1 MMARF
6 FAARAWTPRWLR
18 SAVALSLLAC
28 AFCAQSTTRAWLDRD
43 RIAAGETATLNI
55 ETDQATLDSPDY
67 SPLTAEFDLSGNSS
81 SRQFVMTD
89 QGNRTQVQFG
99 IALRPRRDGVIGI
112 PALVVG
118 RERTQPLSL
127 TVTPAAASAVSHS
140 GDPVFIEAEA
150 DAQSPYVQQA
160 VGYVLRL
167 YSAAPLVSGQLDQD
181 PPDGATM
188 QRVGD
193 DLQYTKQ
200 IGGRRYT
207 VVERRFLLI
216 PERSGALTIPG
227 ARFSGQG
234 VGGFFDDLF
243 GDGRRDLRT
252 SGAPRVL
259 SVRPP
264 PANAPQ
270 PWLPLRA
277 LSLRYVATPQ
287 SPRAGEAA
295 TVAIEAV
302 ADGASAA
309 QMPELALPAPA
320 GAQVFADPVQ
330 AQDNFDGGR
339 PQVRLVRKF
348 SIVPAQAGTLRIAG
362 PRIAWWDVRAGTTRV
377 ATLPDLVLQVA
388 PGANGAGTRSAQ
400 PAAATDT
407 AGAASGGR
415 ERSMF
420 ADGFAHPWSLAA
432 VAFAFLWLATL
443 WWGLHR
449 KAAVVAA
456 ADAGA
461 KPDAVRANKPVLAQ
475 ALAKGDPEAI
485 SQALCAAANAPDLDG
500 VRAKLDDPAQQ
511 SAVDALQR
519 ARWGGGD
526 IESAVSALRSAF
538 KRGPRWKTATAKS
551 KELLPPLYPRE

>member
-1 MMARF
+1 MARRL
-6 FAARAWTPRWLR
+6 AARWRPIVL
-18 SAVALSLLAC
+18 SLSLLAGT
-28 AFCAQSTTRAWLDRD
+28 FCAQATTRAWLDRD

-67 SPLTAEFDLSGNSS
+67 SPLTAQFDLSGNSS
-81 SRQFVMTD
+81 SRQFEMVNGTSTT
-89 QGNRTQVQFG
+89 RVLFAV
-99 IALRPRRDGVIGI
+99 ALRPHRDGVIGI
-112 PALVVG
+112 PALIVG

-127 TVTPAAASAVSHS
+127 TVTPAAAAPVAHA
-140 GDPVFIEAEA
+140 GDSVFIEAEA
-150 DAQSPYVQQA
+150 DAQTPYVQQA
-160 VGYVLRL
+160 VGYVVRL

-193 DLQYTKQ
+193 DLQYTRE

-216 PERSGALTIPG
+216 PERSGPLTIPG

-252 SGAPRVL
+252 NGAPRIL

-270 PWLPLRA
+270 PWLPLRSLA
-277 LSLRYVATPQ
+277 LRYVSVPQ
-287 SPRAGEAA
+287 SARAGEAA
-295 TVAIEAV
+295 AVTIEAD

-309 QMPELALPAPA
+309 QMPELALAAPA

-330 AQDNFDGGR
+330 AHDNFDGGR
-339 PQVRLVRKF
+339 PQVQLTRKF
-348 SIVPAQAGTLRIAG
+348 SIVPAQAGTLRIPG
-362 PRIAWWDVRAGTTRV
+362 PRVAWWDVRAGSART
-377 ATLPDLVLQVA
+377 ASLPDIVLRVA
-388 PGANGAGTRSAQ
+388 PGANGANGANAANAAPLPGSA
-400 PAAATDT
+400 TGET
-407 AGAASGGR
+407 ALRLPFLRGSVR
-415 ERSMF
+415 
-420 ADGFAHPWSLAA
+420 PWALAA

-449 KAAVVAA
+449 TTPAAGTQVE
-456 ADAGA
+456 A
-461 KPDAVRANKPVLAQ
+461 KPKTDSVRAAKPALAQ

-485 SQALCAAANAPDLDG
+485 SAALCSAADAGDLDG
-500 VRAKLDDPAQQ
+500 VRGKLGDPAQQ
-511 SAVDALQR
+511 AAVDAWQR
-519 ARWGGGD
+519 ARWGDGD
-526 IESAVSALRSAF
+526 LASALAALRSAF
-538 KRGPRWKTATAKS
+538 RRGPRWKSAAAKA
-551 KELLPPLYPRE
+551 KELLPPLYPKD

>member
-1 MMARF
+1 MAKQGMRLLLCAMLALGA
-6 FAARAWTPRWLR
+6 FAAQA
-18 SAVALSLLAC
+18 
-28 AFCAQSTTRAWLDRD
+28 TTRAWLDRD

-67 SPLTAEFDLSGNSS
+67 SPLTADFDVSGNSS
-81 SRQFVMTD
+81 SRQFEMVNGTSTT
-89 QGNRTQVQFG
+89 RVLFAV
-99 IALRPRRDGVIGI
+99 ALRPHRDGVIGI
-112 PALVVG
+112 PALIVG
-118 RERTQPLSL
+118 KERTQPLSL
-127 TVTPAAASAVSHS
+127 TVTPAAAAPVAHA
-140 GDPVFIEAEA
+140 GDAVFIEAEA

-193 DLQYTKQ
+193 DLQYTRE

-243 GDGRRDLRT
+243 GDGRQDLRT
-252 SGAPRVL
+252 NGAPRVL
-259 SVRPP
+259 SVQPP

-270 PWLPLRA
+270 PWLPLRSLA
-277 LSLRYVATPQ
+277 LRYVSTPQ
-287 SPRAGEAA
+287 SARAGEAA
-295 TVAIEAV
+295 TVTIEAD

-309 QMPELALPAPA
+309 QIPELALAAPA

-330 AQDNFDGGR
+330 ARDNFDGGR
-339 PQVRLVRKF
+339 PQVQLTRKF
-348 SIVPAQAGTLRIAG
+348 SIVPGQAGTLRIPG
-362 PRIAWWDVRAGTTRV
+362 PRIAWWDVRAGIART
-377 ATLPDLVLQVA
+377 ASLPDIVLQVA
-388 PGANGAGTRSAQ
+388 PGTNAANPAPVPVN
-400 PAAATDT
+400 PAANDAARDGLHLPF
-407 AGAASGGR
+407 ARGAVR
-415 ERSMF
+415 
-420 ADGFAHPWSLAA
+420 PWALAA

-449 KAAVVAA
+449 TTPAVEAQ
-456 ADAGA
+456 ADAKP
-461 KPDAVRANKPVLAQ
+461 KPDAARSNKPALAQ
-475 ALAKGDPEAI
+475 ALAKGDAEAI

-511 SAVDALQR
+511 AAVDALQR
-519 ARWGGGD
+519 ARWGDGD
-526 IESAVSALRSAF
+526 VASALAALRAAF
-538 KRGPRWKTATAKS
+538 KRGPRWKVAAAKA
-551 KELLPPLYPRE
+551 KELLPPLYPE

>member
-1 MMARF
+1 M
-6 FAARAWTPRWLR
+6 PRNRTSQWLR
-18 SAVALSLLAC
+18 IATSLSLLAC
-28 AFCAQSTTRAWLDRD
+28 AFIAQATTRAWLDRD
-43 RIAAGETATLNI
+43 RIAAGETTTLNI

-67 SPLTAEFDLSGNSS
+67 SPLTAQFDLSGNSS
-81 SRQFVMTD
+81 SRQFEMVNGT
-89 QGNRTQVQFG
+89 GTTRVLFAV
-99 IALRPRRDGVIGI
+99 ALRPHRDGVIGI
-112 PALVVG
+112 PALIVG
-118 RERTQPLSL
+118 KERTQPLSL
-127 TVTPAAASAVSHS
+127 TVTPAAAAPVAHA
-140 GDPVFIEAEA
+140 GDAVFIEAEA

-193 DLQYTKQ
+193 DLQYTRE

-243 GDGRRDLRT
+243 GDGRQDLRT
-252 SGAPRVL
+252 NGAPRVL
-259 SVRPP
+259 SVQPP

-270 PWLPLRA
+270 PWLPLRS
-277 LSLRYVATPQ
+277 LTLRYVSAPQ
-287 SPRAGEAA
+287 SARAGEAA
-295 TVAIEAV
+295 TVTIEAD

-309 QMPELALPAPA
+309 QMPELALAAPA

-330 AQDNFDGGR
+330 ARDNFDGGR
-339 PQVRLVRKF
+339 PQVQLTRKF
-348 SIVPAQAGTLRIAG
+348 SIVPARAGTLRIPG
-362 PRIAWWDVRAGTTRV
+362 PRIAWWDVRAGV
-377 ATLPDLVLQVA
+377 ARTASLPDIVLRVA
-388 PGANGAGTRSAQ
+388 PGANGSNAANAASVAGS
-400 PAAATDT
+400 PAADDT
-407 AGAASGGR
+407 AG
-415 ERSMF
+415 
-420 ADGFAHPWSLAA
+420 DGLRLPFVQGAVRPWALAA

-449 KAAVVAA
+449 TPHAPASVETKSPSTRQSP
-456 ADAGA
+456 A
-461 KPDAVRANKPVLAQ
+461 KPALAQ

-500 VRAKLDDPAQQ
+500 VRERLDDPAQQ

-519 ARWGGGD
+519 ARWGDGE
-526 IESAVSALRSAF
+526 IAPALAALRSAF
-538 KRGPRWKTATAKS
+538 KRGPRWKSATAKAR
-551 KELLPPLYPRE
+551 ELLPPLYPKD